1 MRIVKAQEA
10 FNEYKS
16 VWKDYR
22 ILSADIKARRMKETQ
37 GRRSAKITARQY
49 SSVRQTSEKDKE
61 LKQKEQTRRHLL
73 QLLTCCLCLWVSNK
87 KSTEERGTQVLI
99 SKMALTLKF
108 TLILY
113 ASHHYCNNAV
123 AGHEVEIHVKYSK
136 YNKRG
141 KNML

>member
-73 QLLTCCLCLWVSNK
+73 QLLTCCLCL
-87 KSTEERGTQVLI
+87 
-99 SKMALTLKF
+99 
-108 TLILY
+108 
-113 ASHHYCNNAV
+113 
-123 AGHEVEIHVKYSK
+123 
-136 YNKRG
+136 
-141 KNML
+141 